1 MYICFVVLAYSQFLC
16 LSHDK
21 RNISEIKKKINVVL
35 VLISFFKHQK
45 YNQICVK
52 KLKIKKRTFTYFQT
66 YKIIIKIK

>member
-21 RNISEIKKKINVVL
+21 GNISEIKKKINVVF

-52 KLKIKKRTFTYFQT
+52 K
-66 YKIIIKIK
+66 